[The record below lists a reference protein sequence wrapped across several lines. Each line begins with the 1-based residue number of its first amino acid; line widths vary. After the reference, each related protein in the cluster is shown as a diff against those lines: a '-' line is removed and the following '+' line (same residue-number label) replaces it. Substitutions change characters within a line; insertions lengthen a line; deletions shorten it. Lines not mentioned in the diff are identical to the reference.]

1 MHIVAFVIS
10 LFSALLS
17 LLQGGCGVMLAGVGM
32 HVSRSFG
39 SIPDRDFASMG
50 VVGVGVL
57 FASMLALAGGGLAL
71 GRRRS
76 ASVLLLI
83 SAALCGMAFLGSFH
97 DAAIWGTLYIVAA
110 VFAHL
115 GAQGKQGIQAEPAP
129 QPGVQSVAVGLQKQ
143 ETDQRTQPE
152 MGSAKGPRSEDRSPD
167 DETIA
172 GLDTDALVVRA
183 FLFLEDGCFPRAE
196 RYLEQ
201 ALNQDPQNSRAYL
214 GKLMVELNVRD
225 EKELSDTLT
234 PLEEHKNYQRAMQFA
249 DDEGKAR
256 LTDYA
261 QAVLKK
267 IEERRE
273 AELEARYAK
282 AVELKAQANTEKTYT
297 KAARLFGE
305 LASYK
310 DSREMVVL
318 CKKLAVEKGA
328 KERHQTLC
336 VGMFLVVAVGVV
348 MVAKPTYE
356 YLSRFFAHK
365 SEAEREVPES
375 LPPSKPNEES
385 SPLSLPPSSP
395 KSVEPQVAPQG
406 PETVMALGSLER
418 TTSLHKHP
426 NPNSPVVGHIPA
438 KHVFPI
444 IEARVEEGSRGRW
457 YRISSE
463 KYGRG
468 WIPEDDVRLE
478 GEEETISDFIHYGE
492 EEFNSMRR
500 EAEEE
505 LQSLQRF
512 IAEKKLPHH
521 VVAGGNIYLV
531 RSYGFSLKEIRGN
544 KVNLRREPNT
554 SSEVIMQMNE
564 GYPVDADAY
573 WTRAD
578 GRETWYYVR
587 TPDGREGWVFE
598 DFVGDRPR

>member
-10 LFSALLS
+10 VFSALLS
-17 LLQGGCGVMLAGVGM
+17 LLQGGCGTMLAGVGM
-32 HVSRSFG
+32 HISQSLG
-39 SIPDRDFASMG
+39 SAPNRDLASMG
-50 VVGVGVL
+50 AAGVGVL

-71 GRRRS
+71 GRRRG

-83 SAALCGMAFLGSFH
+83 SAALCGMAFLGGFG
-97 DAAIWGTLYIVAA
+97 DAAIWGILYIVAA

-115 GAQGKQGIQAEPAP
+115 GAQGEQRNQFEPAT
-129 QPGVQSVAVGLQKQ
+129 QPEAQFSDIDPQKQ
-143 ETDQRTQPE
+143 ETVQRTLPK
-152 MGSAKGPRSEDRSPD
+152 MGSGKNSRAEARFPKDNEA
-167 DETIA
+167 IA
-172 GLDTDALVVRA
+172 GLETDALVARA
-183 FLFLEDGCFPRAE
+183 FLFLEDGCFSRAD

-201 ALNQDPQNSRAYL
+201 ALNQDPKNSRAYL
-214 GKLMVELNVRD
+214 GKLMAELNARD
-225 EKELSDTLT
+225 EKDLADSLT
-234 PLEEHKNYQRAMQFA
+234 PLEEHKHYQRALQFA
-249 DDEGKAR
+249 DNEEKAR

-267 IEERRE
+267 TEERQE
-273 AELEARYAK
+273 AEREARYAE
-282 AVELKAQANTEKTYT
+282 AVELKARAKGAIIYKQ
-297 KAARLFGE
+297 AARLFEE
-305 LASYK
+305 LGSYK
-310 DSREMVVL
+310 NSREMAVL
-318 CKKLAVEKGA
+318 CERLAVKKGA
-328 KERHQTLC
+328 QERRQAFFQAFC
-336 VGMFLVVAVGVV
+336 VVMFLLA
-348 MVAKPTYE
+348 AKPAYE

-365 SEAEREVPES
+365 SEAEREAPGS
-375 LPPSKPNEES
+375 LSSSKPNENL
-385 SPLSLPPSSP
+385 SPLPPSSP
-395 KSVEPQVAPQG
+395 KAVEPQAEPQAAPQG
-406 PETVMALGSLER
+406 PETVMALGSREWA
-418 TTSLHKHP
+418 TSLHERPDSK
-426 NPNSPVVGHIPA
+426 SPFVGQIPA
-438 KHVFPI
+438 NHIFPI

-468 WIPEDDVRLE
+468 WISEEDVRLE

-500 EAEEE
+500 EAEEA

-512 IAEKKLPHH
+512 IAEKKLPGH
-521 VVAGGNIYLV
+521 VIAGGNIYLV
-531 RSYGFSLKEIRGN
+531 RSYGSSLKEIRGN

-554 SSEVIMQMNE
+554 RSEVIMQMNE

>member
-1 MHIVAFVIS
+1 
-10 LFSALLS
+10 
-17 LLQGGCGVMLAGVGM
+17 
-32 HVSRSFG
+32 
-39 SIPDRDFASMG
+39 
-50 VVGVGVL
+50 
-57 FASMLALAGGGLAL
+57 
-71 GRRRS
+71 
-76 ASVLLLI
+76 
-83 SAALCGMAFLGSFH
+83 
-97 DAAIWGTLYIVAA
+97 
-110 VFAHL
+110 
-115 GAQGKQGIQAEPAP
+115 
-129 QPGVQSVAVGLQKQ
+129 
-143 ETDQRTQPE
+143 
-152 MGSAKGPRSEDRSPD
+152 MGSAKGPRSEDRAPD

-267 IEERRE
+267 IEERQE

-310 DSREMVVL
+310 DSREMAVL

-348 MVAKPTYE
+348 MMAKPTYE

-468 WIPEDDVRLE
+468 WISEDDVRLE

-554 SSEVIMQMNE
+554 RSEVIMQMNE